1 MEEAILV
8 RRSDGKSPADELL
21 ELIQNPFGSAF
32 QLNAFWASFGTSVGL
47 TLLLAFIFS
56 LFRPRNS
63 LVYAPK
69 LKYADKQHAPPAVGK
84 GLLAWLTP
92 VIGTKENELVDCI
105 GLDATV
111 FLRFTRMCRNM
122 FLVLSVIGCFVMIP
136 VNITQSSPP
145 PGIKGFATMTPE
157 FVSYGAMWS
166 HVVCLWAFDAIVAYF
181 LWRNYKV
188 VFALRGHYFESSEYQ
203 KSLHARTLLI
213 RHIPPDLRTDEGLL
227 RLTDEINP
235 TPSIPRASIGRN
247 MKELPKLIAE
257 HEKLVRQL
265 EEVIAK
271 YFKNPEQLPPKRPTC
286 RPSKEYQAEHG
297 SGKVDAIDY
306 LTDRIR
312 DLEAEIKYVRESIDT
327 LNAMPYGFASW
338 ESVDNA
344 HVAAYAARNKHPQGT
359 SISLAPRPYD
369 IIWENL
375 PLTSKSRRWKRVV
388 NFFWSTVLTVFWVAP
403 NAMIAIFLSDLSNL
417 GKVWEGFQK
426 QLYKNP
432 KTWAAVQGIAAPA
445 LTSLIYL
452 VLPIVFRRL
461 SVRAGDITKTSRER
475 HVIHSLYAFFVFNNL
490 VVFSIFS
497 ALWSFVS
504 AVIKAKNNSNNDTW
518 DAIVQGQFYFQIMT
532 ALCHVS
538 PFWVT
543 WILQRNLGAAIDLI
557 QIVNLTYIWFA
568 KLFMTTT
575 PRKIIEWTAPPPFP
589 YASYYNYFLFY
600 ATVALCFATL
610 QPIILPVTALYFAVD
625 SWLKKYLLLYVF
637 VTKTESGGQ
646 YWRVLFNRLLF
657 AVILANFVTAL
668 AIKAKGSWTM
678 IFCLVPL
685 PFLLLAFKWY
695 CKRTFDDGLT
705 YYSRMI
711 SADAE
716 ALVSGKG
723 RKKASERIAAKFGHP
738 ALYKPLMTPMVH
750 AKAAHAVEK
759 IFQARQ
765 SSGAA
770 TTGEYSDIALQK
782 MSSNEPGR
790 ASGPNPDAPFE
801 VVPENHLD
809 FAYFRD
815 RADFRDEFGGGIY
828 GRPEDLI
835 SERSHTPRSFLN
847 GLDSPGSSRPSSPVR
862 HEQWRPGRTPVRPGM
877 IHVRSFDSH
886 TSPPPVPNVPHQ
898 NPAYQAS
905 VMGGDNNQPFYQTA
919 VVDNESERGLLSNAQ
934 EVPVQY
940 SAADI
945 ASYDSR
951 EHSRSRNPYGPPRT
965 PGGHVDTSYEAY
977 RGRQY

>member
-1 MEEAILV
+1 MEGAILA
-8 RRSDGKSPADELL
+8 RQSAGKSPADQLL
-21 ELIQNPFGSAF
+21 ELIQNPFSSAF
-32 QLNAFWASFGTSVGL
+32 RLDAFWASFGTSVGL
-47 TLLLAFIFS
+47 TLLLALIFS

-69 LKYADKQHAPPAVGK
+69 IKHADQKHAPPPLGK

-92 VIGTKENELVDCI
+92 VIKTKESELVDCI

-122 FLVLSVIGCFVMIP
+122 FLTLSIIGCFVMIP
-136 VNITQSSPP
+136 INITQSKPP
-145 PGIKGFATMTPE
+145 PGINAFATMTPE
-157 FVSYGAMWS
+157 YVSYRAMWS

-181 LWRNYKV
+181 LWRNYRV
-188 VFALRGHYFESSEYQ
+188 VSTLRRHYFESPEYQ
-203 KSLHARTLLI
+203 KSLHARTLLV
-213 RHIPPDLRTDEGLL
+213 RHIPPDFRTDEGLL

-257 HEKLVRQL
+257 HEKVVRQL

-271 YFKNPEQLPPKRPTC
+271 YFKNPDRLPSKRPTC
-286 RPSKEYQAEHG
+286 RPSKEYQTEHG
-297 SGKVDAIDY
+297 SDKVDAIDY

-338 ESVDNA
+338 ESIANA
-344 HVAAYAARNKHPQGT
+344 HVAAYAARNKHPKGT
-359 SISLAPRPYD
+359 TISLAPRPND

-375 PLTSKSRRWKRVV
+375 PLTSKSRKWKRVI
-388 NFFWSTVLTVFWVAP
+388 NFFWSTVLTVLWIAP

-417 GKVWEGFQK
+417 GKVWEGFREA
-426 QLYKNP
+426 LYENP

-452 VLPIVFRRL
+452 VLPVIFRRL
-461 SVRAGDITKTSRER
+461 AVRAGDITKTSRER

-490 VVFSIFS
+490 LVFSIFS
-497 ALWSFVS
+497 AIWTFVA
-504 AVIKAKNNSNNDTW
+504 AVIEAKNDNNNLW

-543 WILQRNLGAAIDLI
+543 WLLQRNLGAAIDLI
-557 QIVNLTYIWFA
+557 QIVNMTCIWFA
-568 KLFMTTT
+568 KWFMTMT
-575 PRKIIEWTAPPPFP
+575 PRQIIEWTAPPPFP

-600 ATVALCFATL
+600 ATIALCFSTL

-646 YWRVLFNRLLF
+646 FWRVLFNRLLF

-668 AIKAKGSWTM
+668 VVKAKGSWTM
-678 IFCLVPL
+678 VFCLVPL
-685 PFLLLAFKWY
+685 PFLLLGFKWF

-716 ALVSGKG
+716 ALVPGKG
-723 RKKASERIAAKFGHP
+723 GKKASERIAFKFGHP

-750 AKAAHAVEK
+750 AKAAGALEK

-765 SSGAA
+765 GSGAA
-770 TTGEYSDIALQK
+770 VTGEYSDIALQK

-790 ASGPNPDAPFE
+790 ASGPPHAAPFE
-801 VVPENHLD
+801 VVPENQLD

-828 GRPEDLI
+828 GRPEDMI
-835 SERSHTPRSFLN
+835 SERSHTPRSFFN
-847 GLDSPGSSRPSSPVR
+847 GLDSAGSSRASSPVR
-862 HEQWRPGRTPVRPGM
+862 QAKGGAGGGKLGWPGH
-877 IHVRSFDSH
+877 IHARSFDSQ
-886 TSPPPVPNVPHQ
+886 TAPPSISGH
-898 NPAYQAS
+898 PAYRQSA
-905 VMGGDNNQPFYQTA
+905 MEGDNQAFYHHT
-919 VVDNESERGLLSNAQ
+919 VTVDDESERALLNNAQ
-934 EVPVQY
+934 GPPVQY
-940 SAADI
+940 SADI
-945 ASYDSR
+945 ASYDRRR
-951 EHSRSRNPYGPPRT
+951 EHNRSRSPYGPPRT

-977 RGRQY
+977 RGMRY